1 MVWPS
6 PSFLL
11 DFGPMRARLV
21 LGCVAAAALAA
32 GSSPRAESKGG
43 DPVPVLD
50 SIVSHVTDYYSR
62 AQSLI
67 GREEVIQQPI
77 KSDLSFEG
85 MPTRYAYQL
94 RLEWAPP
101 EPDAV
106 PGATMMRELLT
117 VNGRVPKPK
126 DKPKCMQP
134 REEWPEPL
142 TMFLPEEREAF
153 QFKWAG
159 LGRMD
164 GVETVSLDFQERPVT
179 PRPEPTVTFREG
191 ASEDD
196 QCASYAVPGR
206 TQGRVWVN
214 RRSGEVLR
222 LDQNMFG
229 PVDIKVPKE
238 LQRKW
243 RTSFFTI
250 DRHSTS
256 TRYKR
261 VRFQDPDESL
271 MLPDSIQTVS
281 ISRGNA
287 QPMRVTQRF
296 TNYRRFLTGGRLV
309 E

>member
-1 MVWPS
+1 
-6 PSFLL
+6 
-11 DFGPMRARLV
+11 MRARLV
-21 LGCVAAAALAA
+21 LAFVAAAALAA
-32 GSSPRAESKGG
+32 ASAPRAESKGG
-43 DPVPVLD
+43 DPGPVLE
-50 SIVSHVTDYYSR
+50 SIVSHVADYYSR

-67 GREEVIQQPI
+67 GREEVTQQPI
-77 KSDLSFEG
+77 KMDLSFEG

-101 EPDAV
+101 ENDAV

-134 REEWPEPL
+134 QEDWPEPL
-142 TMFLPEEREAF
+142 TMFLPEERQAF
-153 QFKWAG
+153 LFKWAG
-159 LGRMD
+159 VGRMD
-164 GVETVSLDFQERPVT
+164 GVETVSIDFQERPVT

-191 ASEDD
+191 ANEDD

-206 TQGRVWVN
+206 THGRVWVN

-229 PVDIKVPKE
+229 PIDIKVPRE

-250 DRHSTS
+250 DRYSRS

-261 VRFQDPDESL
+261 VRFQDPDEAL